1 MRNRYKLLVDQFATD
16 IRHGRLVAG
25 DRLPTHRALA
35 RQHHISLAT
44 ASRVY
49 AELMAIGLIQGE
61 TGRGTFVRDIS
72 LPPGM
77 GVDQQEIAS
86 DIVDLSFNYPMLEQQ
101 TPWLRQALRQ
111 LSDSSDL
118 AALLRYQPHAG
129 RLADRQAIADWVQE
143 AGVKASAEDV
153 LIVNGAQHG
162 LNIILMSLLQPGD
175 VIAADTVTYPGF
187 KALARLCHLEVVPI
201 PVTQRGPDLST
212 LQLLCRQR
220 RVKALYCMPTLHN
233 PLGWVLT
240 TSQRKA
246 LAAIGRQ
253 HDLLLIE
260 DAAYARLVKKPPA
273 PLCRFA
279 PERTLYISGFSKNIA
294 TGLRVGVVVAPAC
307 YRPQLERAIRATS
320 WNTPA
325 LLTSLIRGWLQDG
338 TVQRLE
344 AMKRQDARKRQALAR
359 QILGDLNPTGHPD
372 AYFLWIPLPGE
383 IRASRVAS
391 RLAGMNIAV
400 STAEPFSVTG
410 SPPDALRIALGS
422 VGLPVLET
430 ALLQVR
436 EAIEYFRDL

>member
-25 DRLPTHRALA
+25 HRLPTHRALA
-35 RQHHISLAT
+35 LQHHISLAT

-49 AELMAIGLIQGE
+49 AELMSMGLVQGE

-143 AGVKASAEDV
+143 AGVNASAEDV

-162 LNIILMSLLQPGD
+162 LTIILMSLLQPGD

-187 KALARLCHLEVVPI
+187 KAVASLCHLEVVPI
-201 PVTQRGPDLST
+201 PVTPRGPDLSA

-220 RVKALYCMPTLHN
+220 RIKALYCMPTLHN

-260 DAAYARLVKKPPA
+260 DAAYARLVQKPPA

-294 TGLRVGVVVAPAC
+294 TVLRVGVVVPPAS

-338 TVQRLE
+338 TVKRLE
-344 AMKRQDARKRQALAR
+344 TMKRQDAGKRQALAR

-372 AYFLWIPLPGE
+372 SYFLWIPMPVE

-410 SPPDALRIALGS
+410 NPPDALRIALGS
-422 VGLPVLET
+422 VGIPVLET